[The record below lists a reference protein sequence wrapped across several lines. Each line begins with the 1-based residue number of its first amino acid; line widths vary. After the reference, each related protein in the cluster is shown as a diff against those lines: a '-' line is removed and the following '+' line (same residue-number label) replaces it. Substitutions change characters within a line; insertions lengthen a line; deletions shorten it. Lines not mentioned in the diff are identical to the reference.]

1 MYQNIFFDL
10 DGTLVNTEEGIQNGI
25 EYARTQLDLPK
36 LPYPIQKKFIGPPL
50 HLSFETYY
58 GLDSETA
65 LEAVA
70 IYRQYYNEK
79 GQLECALYD
88 GVLPLLN
95 QLCQAGFHLYVA
107 TSKPTVF
114 AQSILKSFQI
124 SSCFQKIQGSVL
136 KNPASSAKSAVIGSL
151 LHENN
156 LKKSETLM
164 IGDTKFD
171 AEGAMQTE
179 IDFLAVLYGFGEE
192 DSFAPFPRIGTAPT
206 VQSIASFLTNGQSIK
221 K

>member
-25 EYARTQLDLPK
+25 EYTRTQLNLPK
-36 LPYPIQKKFIGPPL
+36 LPYSTRKKFMGPPL

-58 GLDSETA
+58 GLDRKTA
-65 LEAVA
+65 LEATA
-70 IYRQYYNEK
+70 IYRQYYKEK

-88 GVLPLLN
+88 GISPLLN
-95 QLCQAGFHLYVA
+95 QLCQAGFRLYVA

-114 AQSILKSFQI
+114 AQSILEAFQI

-136 KNPASSAKSAVIGSL
+136 KDPASSTKCAVIHTL
-151 LHENN
+151 LDENN

-171 AEGAMQTE
+171 AEGAVQTG

-206 VQSIASFLTNGQSIK
+206 VQSIISFLTNEQNSK